1 MKQYPKI
8 LYFDQ
13 APLNEQCYAFNKIDG
28 SNFRAEW
35 SKKRG
40 WYKFGTRNTMIN
52 SMDIILVRLF
62 HYS

>member
-13 APLNEQCYAFNKIDG
+13 APINEQCYAFDKIDG

-52 SMDIILVRLF
+52 SMGNQ
-62 HYS
+62 S